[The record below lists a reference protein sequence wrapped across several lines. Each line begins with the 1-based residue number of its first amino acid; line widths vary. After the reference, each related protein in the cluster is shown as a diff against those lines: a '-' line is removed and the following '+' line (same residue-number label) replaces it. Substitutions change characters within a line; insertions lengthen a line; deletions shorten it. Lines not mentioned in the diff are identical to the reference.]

1 MCRALLFRQY
11 VHVDV
16 KIDANLRFVFKVIKI
31 ITYEDVDLDI
41 DHVSV
46 LS

>member
-16 KIDANLRFVFKVIKI
+16 KIDANLRCRLQSH
-31 ITYEDVDLDI
+31 YDI
-41 DHVSV
+41 YF
-46 LS
+46 

>member
-1 MCRALLFRQY
+1 MPISA
-11 VHVDV
+11 V
-16 KIDANLRFVFKVIKI
+16 VFEVIKLI
-31 ITYEDVDLDI
+31 VSEDVDLDI

>member
-1 MCRALLFRQY
+1 MPISA
-11 VHVDV
+11 V
-16 KIDANLRFVFKVIKI
+16 VFKVIKL

>member
-1 MCRALLFRQY
+1 MQISA
-11 VHVDV
+11 V
-16 KIDANLRFVFKVIKI
+16 VFKVIKI
-31 ITYEDVDLDI
+31 VSLEDADLDI

>member
-1 MCRALLFRQY
+1 MPISA
-11 VHVDV
+11 V
-16 KIDANLRFVFKVIKI
+16 VFKVIKLS
-31 ITYEDVDLDI
+31 TYEDVDLDI

>member
-1 MCRALLFRQY
+1 MPISA
-11 VHVDV
+11 V
-16 KIDANLRFVFKVIKI
+16 VFEVIKMI
-31 ITYEDVDLDI
+31 SYEDVDLDI

>member
-1 MCRALLFRQY
+1 MPISA
-11 VHVDV
+11 V
-16 KIDANLRFVFKVIKI
+16 VFKVIKLA
-31 ITYEDVDLDI
+31 TSEDVDLDI

>member
-1 MCRALLFRQY
+1 MPIS
-11 VHVDV
+11 VV
-16 KIDANLRFVFKVIKI
+16 VFKVIKL